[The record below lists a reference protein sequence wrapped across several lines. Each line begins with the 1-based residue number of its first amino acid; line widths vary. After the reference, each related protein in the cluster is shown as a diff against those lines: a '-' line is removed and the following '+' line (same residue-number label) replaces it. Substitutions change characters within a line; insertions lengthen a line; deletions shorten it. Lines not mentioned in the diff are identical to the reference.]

1 MSPDAQIRA
10 AFWRSNL
17 KATAY
22 GLAVLLAANQLAA
35 STAFVAGDATRGE
48 QVFAGCAAC
57 HSIEAGTNMFG
68 PSLFAIVDRPSA
80 SLDDYNYSP
89 ALQALK
95 ITWTAVNIDKFIS
108 NPTAM
113 APGTKMPFK
122 LTNPKDRAD
131 VIAYL
136 ATLN

>member
-1 MSPDAQIRA
+1 
-10 AFWRSNL
+10 L
-17 KATAY
+17 KATVY
-22 GLAVLLAANQLAA
+22 GLAALLAASQLAA
-35 STAFVAGDATRGE
+35 STAFAAGDATRGE
-48 QVFAGCAAC
+48 QIFASCAAC
-57 HSIEAGTNMFG
+57 HSAEAGTNMFG
-68 PSLFAIVDRPSA
+68 PSLFGIVGRPSA
-80 SLDDYNYSP
+80 SVDDYSYSP

-95 ITWTAVNIDKFIS
+95 ITWTSANIDKFIADPS
-108 NPTAM
+108 AM